1 MYVFPFGPAARFL
14 TGFLLLSAGLLSSCE
29 TSRRQAFPE
38 VSSPVNDPTKTEQR
52 QLEATSKLV
61 AEIAEGKTQ
70 YAVPRDQLT
79 RNFIR
84 EFGDGTVVDKVVI
97 RKVQER
103 PKDAPVYYL
112 VGLGL
117 RDGMFR
123 GMAIPLRK
131 STDNSLYLSSNTER
145 YILEGVGC
153 TFCFFNFQGNKI
165 VGTTCEE
172 NTGGSSC
179 DLTVKDNNTFFR

>member
-1 MYVFPFGPAARFL
+1 MCLPLFRRFRRIL
-14 TGFLLLSAGLLSSCE
+14 PGLLLASAGLLSSCE
-29 TSRRQAFPE
+29 TSRRQSFPE

-61 AEIAEGKTQ
+61 ADIAEGKTQ
-70 YAVPRDQLT
+70 YSIPRDQLT
-79 RNFIR
+79 HNFIR
-84 EFGDGTVVDKVVI
+84 EFADGTVVDKVMI

-117 RDGMFR
+117 KDGMFR

-131 STDNSLYLSSNTER
+131 SSDNSLYLSSNTER